1 MSKEFEPYNTTSV
14 DRFIEE
20 GMDLDVSESKLAFK
34 ELIDGEIIVPF
45 YNVITKNID
54 AIRSHITTYTM
65 DDDEFQTYKYQPKL
79 FCYEMYNTPELA
91 SSLLYIN
98 NMISITEFTKKTINI
113 FTGDIMDIINEL
125 MSLNEDD
132 LKQNKVDIE
141 SEE

>member
-1 MSKEFEPYNTTSV
+1 
-14 DRFIEE
+14 
-20 GMDLDVSESKLAFK
+20 
-34 ELIDGEIIVPF
+34 
-45 YNVITKNID
+45 
-54 AIRSHITTYTM
+54 
-65 DDDEFQTYKYQPKL
+65 
-79 FCYEMYNTPELA
+79 MYNTPELA

-113 FTGDIMDIINEL
+113 FTEDIMDIINEL

>member
-79 FCYEMYNTPELA
+79 FCYEMYNTPELW
-91 SSLLYIN
+91 SSLLLIN
-98 NMISITEFTKKTINI
+98 NIISQADFTLTTLYVFKNTYAEIVNIT
-113 FTGDIMDIINEL
+113 GY
-125 MSLNEDD
+125 
-132 LKQNKVDIE
+132 IE
-141 SEE
+141 SFLF

>member
-65 DDDEFQTYKYQPKL
+65 DDDEFQTYKVML
-79 FCYEMYNTPELA
+79 
-91 SSLLYIN
+91 
-98 NMISITEFTKKTINI
+98 
-113 FTGDIMDIINEL
+113 
-125 MSLNEDD
+125 
-132 LKQNKVDIE
+132 
-141 SEE
+141 